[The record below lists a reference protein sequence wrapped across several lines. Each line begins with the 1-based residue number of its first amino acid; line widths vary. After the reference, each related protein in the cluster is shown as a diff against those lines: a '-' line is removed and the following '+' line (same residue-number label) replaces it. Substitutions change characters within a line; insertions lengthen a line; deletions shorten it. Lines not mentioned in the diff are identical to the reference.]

1 MGIENAVKKWKNPL
15 GEING
20 EWGMQFSQ
28 IIYSP
33 LNQAIKNNIYIL
45 LTFSI
50 NHFILLA
57 CINL

>member
-15 GEING
+15 GE
-20 EWGMQFSQ
+20 WGMQLSQ

-50 NHFILLA
+50 NHFVLLA
-57 CINL
+57 CITL